1 VVFGTIEFW
10 HADEGDVRASTA
22 PIALHLQY
30 NLGMKSST
38 IPSVRVEPELRDQL
52 ERVLQDGE
60 SLSAFVE
67 AAVRDTVQR
76 RLAQAEFVARGLASI
91 ESAKRS
97 GRYVSATAVLTKLQA
112 RLDKARARGRRKTAA
127 SR

>member
-1 VVFGTIEFW
+1 VVFDIKEFW
-10 HADEGDVRASTA
+10 HADAGGVQSSTT

-52 ERVLQDGE
+52 ERVLEDGE

-67 AAVRDTVQR
+67 ASVRDTVHR
-76 RLAQAEFVARGLASI
+76 RLAQAEFIARGLASI

-97 GRYVSATAVLTKLQA
+97 GRYVSATAVATKLQA
-112 RLDKARARGRRKTAA
+112 RLDKARTQGRRKTAA

>member
-1 VVFGTIEFW
+1 
-10 HADEGDVRASTA
+10 
-22 PIALHLQY
+22 
-30 NLGMKSST
+30 MKTST

-52 ERVLQDGE
+52 ERVLKDGE

-67 AAVRDTVQR
+67 ASVRDTVHR

-91 ESAKRS
+91 ESARNT
-97 GRYVSATAVLTKLQA
+97 GRHMSAMAVVNKLQA
-112 RLDKARARGRRKTAA
+112 RLDKARTQARRKATA

>member
-1 VVFGTIEFW
+1 VVFGMSEVS
-10 HADEGDVRASTA
+10 HADRGNARSSA
-22 PIALHLQY
+22 PPLALHLRY
-30 NLGMKSST
+30 TFEMKSST

-67 AAVRDTVQR
+67 ASVRDTVHR

-97 GRYVSATAVLTKLQA
+97 GRFVSTTAVLSKLQT

>member
-1 VVFGTIEFW
+1 
-10 HADEGDVRASTA
+10 
-22 PIALHLQY
+22 
-30 NLGMKSST
+30 MKTST

-67 AAVRDTVQR
+67 ASVRDTVQR
-76 RLAQAEFVARGLASI
+76 RLAQAEFIARGLASI

-97 GRYVSATAVLTKLQA
+97 GRYVKAAAVVNKLQA
-112 RLDKARARGRRKTAA
+112 RLDKARAQAHRKAAA

>member
-1 VVFGTIEFW
+1 
-10 HADEGDVRASTA
+10 
-22 PIALHLQY
+22 
-30 NLGMKSST
+30 MKSST

-52 ERVLQDGE
+52 ERVLQEGE

-67 AAVRDTVQR
+67 ASVRDTVQR
-76 RLAQAEFVARGLASI
+76 RLAQAEFVARGLVSI

-112 RLDKARARGRRKTAA
+112 RLEKARARGGRKTAA